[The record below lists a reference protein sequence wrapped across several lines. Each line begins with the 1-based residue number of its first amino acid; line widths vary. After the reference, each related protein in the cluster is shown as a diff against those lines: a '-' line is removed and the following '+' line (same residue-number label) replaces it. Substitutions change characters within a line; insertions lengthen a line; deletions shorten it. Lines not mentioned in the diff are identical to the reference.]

1 MVVVGWY
8 PDTNIPDY
16 AFLREVVRNER
27 KQSAL
32 LQNQLPTTFRS
43 FNKEQLCL
51 CKAYYN
57 WLGLMNPLMSC
68 SKNWEIT
75 MAKVIKIDKFFQ
87 DVARRMVIQSGIK
100 EALDFLDYESL
111 LRELHLINFQIEE
124 IKENEQIHKTL
135 IF

>member
-1 MVVVGWY
+1 
-8 PDTNIPDY
+8 
-16 AFLREVVRNER
+16 
-27 KQSAL
+27 
-32 LQNQLPTTFRS
+32 
-43 FNKEQLCL
+43 
-51 CKAYYN
+51 
-57 WLGLMNPLMSC
+57 
-68 SKNWEIT
+68 